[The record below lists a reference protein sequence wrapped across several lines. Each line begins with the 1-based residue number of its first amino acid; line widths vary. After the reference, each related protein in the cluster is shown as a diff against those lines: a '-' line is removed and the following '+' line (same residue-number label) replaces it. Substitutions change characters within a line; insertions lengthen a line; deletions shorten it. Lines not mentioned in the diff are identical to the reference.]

1 MKKYILIIS
10 IAVAIAAVSAVFL
23 INSGVFLSSGTN
35 DTNPNTVIQ
44 KSDSESQN
52 NSNPEKILNPVIQ
65 PKDSNGNA
73 DGKAE
78 QNLTGGTDPVPTEKE
93 EYSKGDL
100 SLSSLGRPVDIKNY
114 AAKTEKEMAVF
125 KIAASWIN
133 EMRTVDFKN
142 INNLNTTPGNQYT
155 TGRFQKMTD
164 GSLPGFKSEVLKK
177 HDTKQVLS
185 LYLEEIG
192 FQAIPEL
199 DNQDGAF
206 LEFLMDYKL
215 SQLNGG
221 YAVVQCKEK
230 VILIYEQGA
239 WKVDAETF
247 EQLKV
252 YHQEEG

>member
-1 MKKYILIIS
+1 MIIS
-10 IAVAIAAVSAVFL
+10 IAVAIAVVSAVFL
-23 INSGVFLSSGTN
+23 INSGVFLYSGTN
-35 DTNPNTVIQ
+35 DTNPNTAIQ

-52 NSNPEKILNPVIQ
+52 NSNPEKSLDPIIQ
-65 PKDSNGNA
+65 PKDRNGNA
-73 DGKAE
+73 NDKGDQE
-78 QNLTGGTDPVPTEKE
+78 LTVGTDPAPTEKE

-114 AAKTEKEMAVF
+114 VVKTEKEMTVF

-142 INNLNTTPGNQYT
+142 ANNLNTTPGSQYT
-155 TGRFQKMTD
+155 TSHFQKMID
-164 GSLPGFKSEVLKK
+164 GSLPGLKSEVIKNN
-177 HDTKQVLS
+177 DTKQVLT

-192 FQAIPEL
+192 FQAIPQL
-199 DNQDGAF
+199 DNQEGAF
-206 LEFLMDYKL
+206 LEFQMDYKL

-247 EQLKV
+247 EQLNV
-252 YHQEEG
+252 YHKEG